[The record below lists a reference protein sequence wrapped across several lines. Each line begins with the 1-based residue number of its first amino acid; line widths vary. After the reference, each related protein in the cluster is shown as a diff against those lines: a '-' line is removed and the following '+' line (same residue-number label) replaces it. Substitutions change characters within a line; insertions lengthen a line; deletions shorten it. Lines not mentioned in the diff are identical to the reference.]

1 MRRLSAPQAGPGD
14 TDGDTDGPGVANP
27 PPSSCTLSTV
37 PSGCGHKAMS
47 IQSSWPVLRTA
58 SVSTRAKTWR
68 SAAIRPQQRRRGCLG
83 DAPVA
88 PPGTER
94 RCDGIGQ
101 QSPDIN
107 QLLTQDARRQG
118 GEGVILQLVGQPL
131 QLCRNR
137 RHAGR
142 ALMQFHPRRCRKSA
156 AGAARQSTCPC
167 SAMPMPR
174 SSWAVRRNMRAA
186 ARSAACAASHIP
198 RAASKARMQRRRSW
212 RTYDHGM
219 TAAMP
224 SAAAGRRFNMA
235 AT

>member
-1 MRRLSAPQAGPGD
+1 MPRLSAPQAGPGD

-94 RCDGIGQ
+94 RCDGRDGIGQ

-142 ALMQFHPRRCRKSA
+142 ALMQFHPRPLQEVSRGGCQAVHMPLQRHADATQLVGGQAQQAGGCPFGSLRGFTHPPCGVEGPDA
-156 AGAARQSTCPC
+156 APTLLA
-167 SAMPMPR
+167 
-174 SSWAVRRNMRAA
+174 
-186 ARSAACAASHIP
+186 HI
-198 RAASKARMQRRRSW
+198 
-212 RTYDHGM
+212 
-219 TAAMP
+219 
-224 SAAAGRRFNMA
+224 
-235 AT
+235 